1 MYSPSLLAYSLLG
14 LLLIGALASLIL
26 GLRPRLQRMQRGRA
40 ETPVSAEPQSGFL
53 GRELNAG
60 TFLHRALLT
69 ERLWGRLPTG
79 LAHSLLYFGALVSI
93 AGHAEYALEFVGIN
107 VYVEWPWW
115 LLTRP
120 GREIAGICMLLGAAF
135 LLARRLVKPAPLV
148 AAGERKGFTAMEILL
163 LVTIVAGFVTE
174 SFRLAVPGENRGGEF
189 LGAALAR
196 LYAGWSPGAV
206 ADGNMTLWWL
216 HGLLGVSFAALIG
229 RTPMSHMLLGPLNS
243 ALVRRRS
250 GIQMPPI
257 DFEAPEEQEV
267 VLGAARLA
275 DMPRK
280 LLLDFDACL
289 GCGRC
294 HEACPATQTGK
305 VLSPKRIMMV
315 CGEYQSQ
322 GRLDDAQLLDD
333 IGAEAIFDCTTCAAC
348 IEVCPVSNSPAEAIL
363 EFRRNLTMERSEMP
377 ETLAAANR
385 NMESRGHP
393 FVGTAANPDDWH
405 KGLDVPLFEAG
416 KTEYLL
422 WIGCAIRYE
431 ERAQQVAR
439 AMVRILNAAG
449 VGWGILEGERCT
461 GDPAKTSG
469 NELLFVEMASSNIE
483 MLQQE
488 RVTQIVTM
496 CAHGFNA
503 FDRYYPELGANWTTI
518 PHSVLIDRF
527 IRDGKLEVV
536 RDEGELITYHDPCY
550 LARHND
556 ITDEPRSALAAVG
569 SLIEMP
575 RNRKQSMCCGA
586 GGCNY
591 WKGGT
596 SGTARINEVRTKEA
610 LDTGAKK
617 IATSCSYC
625 LLMLSSS
632 ASVSGG
638 ERKVFDIAEI
648 VADKLPQAADA
659 LH

>member
-1 MYSPSLLAYSLLG
+1 
-14 LLLIGALASLIL
+14 
-26 GLRPRLQRMQRGRA
+26 
-40 ETPVSAEPQSGFL
+40 
-53 GRELNAG
+53 
-60 TFLHRALLT
+60 
-69 ERLWGRLPTG
+69 
-79 LAHSLLYFGALVSI
+79 
-93 AGHAEYALEFVGIN
+93 LE
-107 VYVEWPWW
+107 
-115 LLTRP
+115 
-120 GREIAGICMLLGAAF
+120 
-135 LLARRLVKPAPLV
+135 K
-148 AAGERKGFTAMEILL
+148 
-163 LVTIVAGFVTE
+163 
-174 SFRLAVPGENRGGEF
+174 
-189 LGAALAR
+189 
-196 LYAGWSPGAV
+196 
-206 ADGNMTLWWL
+206 
-216 HGLLGVSFAALIG
+216 
-229 RTPMSHMLLGPLNS
+229 
-243 ALVRRRS
+243 
-250 GIQMPPI
+250 
-257 DFEAPEEQEV
+257 
-267 VLGAARLA
+267 
-275 DMPRK
+275 
-280 LLLDFDACL
+280 
-289 GCGRC
+289 
-294 HEACPATQTGK
+294 
-305 VLSPKRIMMV
+305 
-315 CGEYQSQ
+315 
-322 GRLDDAQLLDD
+322 
-333 IGAEAIFDCTTCAAC
+333 
-348 IEVCPVSNSPAEAIL
+348 
-363 EFRRNLTMERSEMP
+363 
-377 ETLAAANR
+377 
-385 NMESRGHP
+385 RGHP
-393 FVGTAANPDDWH
+393 FVGTSANADDWK
-405 KGLDVPLFEAG
+405 KGLPFEVPLFEPG
-416 KTEYLL
+416 ETEYLL
-422 WIGCAIRYE
+422 WLGCAPTYE
-431 ERAQQVAR
+431 ERAQYIAR
-439 AMVRILNAAG
+439 ATAQLLEAAG
-449 VGWGILEGERCT
+449 VSWGVLDGPHCT
-461 GDPAKTSG
+461 GDPAKMMG